1 MRAWINLEGQRKG
14 YDTGLDD
21 GSQVSVQ
28 SLGLP
33 PDGRPGPEHLR
44 TVAVRGGSKYLFLV
58 VQWGRIVED

>member
-1 MRAWINLEGQRKG
+1 M
-14 YDTGLDD
+14 
-21 GSQVSVQ
+21 SVQ